1 MTRIQRTFTL
11 HVLPDDTSGYRL
23 DVRVATNGA
32 TASVARLVDRQ
43 LVRLRTAIATAVTA
57 SKHPRTVVSP
67 TRKAPI
73 PLSEDA
79 GVKLA
84 LTVLATAPLSKA
96 SRVEAIRIGIDAMT
110 SEEALYWYAYCT
122 GPDAS
127 RALRALRTL
136 LG

>member
-11 HVLPDDTSGYRL
+11 HVVPEGTGGYHL
-23 DVRVATNGA
+23 ELNVATNG
-32 TASVARLVDRQ
+32 TSVSVALLADRQ
-43 LVRLRTAIATAVTA
+43 LERLRSAVATAVTA
-57 SKHPRTVVSP
+57 SKHARTIVSP
-67 TRKAPI
+67 TRNAPI

-79 GVKLA
+79 GIRLSLMA
-84 LTVLATAPLSKA
+84 LTVAPLSKA

-127 RALRALRTL
+127 RGLRALRTL

>member
-1 MTRIQRTFTL
+1 MTRLRRTFTL
-11 HVLPDDTSGYRL
+11 HVIADDTGGYSL
-23 DVRVATNGA
+23 HVDVATNG
-32 TASVARLVDRQ
+32 TPETVARLVDQQ
-43 LVRLRTAIATAVTA
+43 LERLRTAVATAVTA

-73 PLSEDA
+73 PLTEDA
-79 GVKLA
+79 GIR
-84 LTVLATAPLSKA
+84 LTLTALATAPLSKA
-96 SRVEAIRIGIDAMT
+96 SRVEAIRIGVDAMT

>member
-1 MTRIQRTFTL
+1 MTHIHRTFTL
-11 HVLPDDTSGYRL
+11 HVIPDDTGGYHL
-23 DVRVATNGA
+23 DVNVATNGA
-32 TASVARLVDRQ
+32 TTTVARLADRQ
-43 LVRLRTAIATAVTA
+43 LERLRSAVGMAVTA
-57 SKHPRTVVSP
+57 SKHPRTIVSP
-67 TRKAPI
+67 TRKAAI
-73 PLSEDA
+73 QLSEDA
-79 GVKLA
+79 GVRLA
-84 LTVLATAPLSKA
+84 LTALATAPLSKA